1 MSVRHLIKVHP
12 RGMLLAELRVF
23 FIRPWC
29 SQAGSPGGEPT
40 VGERRCLM
48 AALAGR
54 HLVYICT
61 PLDHLNVLGEP
72 AFDYFIFD
80 PE

>member
-1 MSVRHLIKVHP
+1 MNVRHLIKVHP
-12 RGMLLAELRVF
+12 RGVLLAELRVF
-23 FIRPWC
+23 FSRPYF
-29 SQAGSPGGEPT
+29 SQAGSPSDEPT
-40 VGERRCLM
+40 VGERRSLM

-54 HLVYICT
+54 HLIYA